1 MLARPLLR
9 WFDAHQRPLPW
20 RHSRDPYRIWV
31 SEVMLQQTTV
41 TAVIPYFNRFMER
54 FPTVTDLAAADESEV
69 LKHWQG
75 LGYYRRARH
84 LHAAAKQVVAECGG
98 VFPDNP
104 AFWESLPG
112 VGRYILGAVMS
123 QAFERRM
130 PIVEANS
137 LRVLSRVFGSRLDPR
152 GGEGLKW
159 VWRTAEEVL
168 PKKRV
173 GDFNQAVMELGAL
186 VCTPTN
192 PKCGECPLKKQC
204 VANRDGL
211 QAVIPPPKA
220 KKETVTVREVCVVL
234 RKEGRVLIGQRPP
247 TADRWASMWELPR
260 GVVTEAETL
269 EAAAGRV
276 AKELI
281 GVTATAGEVLA
292 SVRHGVTR
300 FDITLTAV
308 EVRTRAKKLG
318 GKFYTAWRWV
328 NASEASECPMGTPQ
342 RKLLAAILGEPGPQ
356 GPRVGEQTTVA
367 VQQGDSAKELFRDAP
382 KDLHHVTAVLTR
394 LGFRLIG
401 ADSGTMDS
409 GSARYTNG
417 AAVVEVWKDRS
428 QWEIGGGK
436 DALEPLGYWRVYDD
450 TAEFCDALERYVSA
464 HVLKK

>member
-1 MLARPLLR
+1 
-9 WFDAHQRPLPW
+9 
-20 RHSRDPYRIWV
+20 
-31 SEVMLQQTTV
+31 MLQQTTV
-41 TAVIPYFNRFMER
+41 AAVIPYFTRFMAR
-54 FPTVTDLAAADESEV
+54 FPTVIELASADESEV

-84 LHAAAKQVVAECGG
+84 LHAAAKKVVAEHAG
-98 VFPDNP
+98 VFPDDP

-152 GGEGLKW
+152 TGEGLKW

-168 PKKRV
+168 PKKRI

-192 PKCGECPLKKQC
+192 PKCGACPLKKLC

-211 QAVIPPPKA
+211 QADIPPPKA

-234 RKEGRVLIGQRPP
+234 RRNGRVLLGQRPP
-247 TADRWASMWELPR
+247 TADRWANMWELPR
-260 GVVTEAETL
+260 GVVSDGETN
-269 EAAAGRV
+269 EAAAVRV
-276 AKELI
+276 ASELV
-281 GVTATAGEVLA
+281 GVTATAGAVLA

-318 GKFYTAWRWV
+318 GEFYTEWRWV
-328 NASEASECPMGTPQ
+328 SATEAGECPMGTAM
-342 RKLLAAILGEPGPQ
+342 RTV
-356 GPRVGEQTTVA
+356 VGEMLA
-367 VQQGDSAKELFRDAP
+367 NPGSYA
-382 KDLHHVTAVLTR
+382 
-394 LGFRLIG
+394 GG
-401 ADSGTMDS
+401 A
-409 GSARYTNG
+409 
-417 AAVVEVWKDRS
+417 
-428 QWEIGGGK
+428 
-436 DALEPLGYWRVYDD
+436 
-450 TAEFCDALERYVSA
+450 
-464 HVLKK
+464 

>member
-1 MLARPLLR
+1 LV

-20 RHSRDPYRIWV
+20 RHSRDPYRVWV

-41 TAVIPYFNRFMER
+41 AAVIPYFNKFMAR
-54 FPTVTDLAAADESEV
+54 FPTVSDLASADESEV

-84 LHAAAKQVVAECGG
+84 LHAAAKRVVAERGG
-98 VFPDNP
+98 VFPDDT

-152 GGEGLKW
+152 GGDGLKW

-204 VANRDGL
+204 VANRDDL

-220 KKETVTVREVCVVL
+220 KKATVTVREVCVVL
-234 RKEGRVLIGQRPP
+234 RKGGRVLLGLRPS
-247 TADRWASMWELPR
+247 TTDRWANMWELPR
-260 GVVTEAETL
+260 GVVNDDETDAT
-269 EAAAGRV
+269 AAVRV
-276 AKELI
+276 AQGLI
-281 GVTATAGEVLA
+281 GVTATAGAVLA

-308 EVRTRAKKLG
+308 LVKSRAKKLRG
-318 GKFYTAWRWV
+318 SFHTGWRWV
-328 NASEASECPMGTPQ
+328 NACEAAECPMGTAM
-342 RKLLAAILGEPGPQ
+342 RKVVGTILSHGW
-356 GPRVGEQTTVA
+356 
-367 VQQGDSAKELFRDAP
+367 S
-382 KDLHHVTAVLTR
+382 
-394 LGFRLIG
+394 
-401 ADSGTMDS
+401 
-409 GSARYTNG
+409 
-417 AAVVEVWKDRS
+417 
-428 QWEIGGGK
+428 
-436 DALEPLGYWRVYDD
+436 
-450 TAEFCDALERYVSA
+450 
-464 HVLKK
+464 

>member
-1 MLARPLLR
+1 MLIARPLLA
-9 WFDAHQRPLPW
+9 WFDRHQRPLPW
-20 RHSRDPYRIWV
+20 RHSRDPYRVWV

-41 TAVIPYFNRFMER
+41 AAVIPYFNRFLAR

-84 LHAAAKQVVAECGG
+84 LHAAAKRVVAERGG
-98 VFPDNP
+98 VFPDDP
-104 AFWESLPG
+104 DFWESLPG

-152 GGEGLKW
+152 AGEGLKW

-220 KKETVTVREVCVVL
+220 KKATETVREVCVVL
-234 RKEGRVLIGQRPP
+234 RRDGRVLLGQRPP
-247 TADRWASMWELPR
+247 TADRWANMWELPR
-260 GVVTEAETL
+260 GVMTDGETVD
-269 EAAAGRV
+269 AAAVRV
-276 AKELI
+276 AKELV

-292 SVRHGVTR
+292 SVRHCVTR

-308 EVRTRAKKLG
+308 GVRTRAKKLG
-318 GKFYTAWRWV
+318 SGYYTEWRWV
-328 NASEASECPMGTPQ
+328 NASEASDCPMGTAM
-342 RKLLAAILGEPGPQ
+342 RKVVGVILEPGT
-356 GPRVGEQTTVA
+356 G
-367 VQQGDSAKELFRDAP
+367 
-382 KDLHHVTAVLTR
+382 
-394 LGFRLIG
+394 
-401 ADSGTMDS
+401 
-409 GSARYTNG
+409 
-417 AAVVEVWKDRS
+417 
-428 QWEIGGGK
+428 
-436 DALEPLGYWRVYDD
+436 
-450 TAEFCDALERYVSA
+450 
-464 HVLKK
+464 

>member
-1 MLARPLLR
+1 MQFARPLLR

-20 RHSRDPYRIWV
+20 RHSRDPYRVWV

-41 TAVIPYFNRFMER
+41 AAVIPYFTRFMAR
-54 FPTVTDLAAADESEV
+54 FPTVSELATADESEV

-75 LGYYRRARH
+75 LGYYRRGRH
-84 LHAAAKQVVAECGG
+84 LHAAAKRVTAERGG
-98 VFPDNP
+98 VFPDDP
-104 AFWESLPG
+104 AFWDSLPG

-137 LRVLSRVFGSRLDPR
+137 LRVLSRLFGSRLDPR

-168 PKKRV
+168 PNKRV

-204 VANRDGL
+204 VANRDRL

-220 KKETVTVREVCVVL
+220 KKQTVTVWEVCVVL
-234 RKEGRVLIGQRPP
+234 RREGRVLLGQRPP

-260 GVVTEAETL
+260 GVVNDGETN
-269 EAAAGRV
+269 EAAAVRV

-281 GVTATAGEVLA
+281 GMTATAGEVLA
-292 SVRHGVTR
+292 SVRHSVTR

-308 EVRTRAKKLG
+308 AVRTRAKKLAG
-318 GKFYTAWRWV
+318 EFYTEWQWV
-328 NASEASECPMGTPQ
+328 NASEASECPMGTAQ
-342 RKLLAAILGEPGPQ
+342 RKVVGAILAN
-356 GPRVGEQTTVA
+356 R
-367 VQQGDSAKELFRDAP
+367 
-382 KDLHHVTAVLTR
+382 
-394 LGFRLIG
+394 
-401 ADSGTMDS
+401 
-409 GSARYTNG
+409 GSHA
-417 AAVVEVWKDRS
+417 
-428 QWEIGGGK
+428 GGGSRTNRS
-436 DALEPLGYWRVYDD
+436 GRG
-450 TAEFCDALERYVSA
+450 
-464 HVLKK
+464 